1 MSEQSSNSLIE
12 ASRPQDPVTQ
22 NKGHLESTASQI
34 LATQIEAHPAI
45 KGLAGLTIARQIGLM
60 LSLALSVAIGV
71 AIVLWSQESSYGRLY
86 SEIGESDVAEILEI
100 LNKDN
105 IKYKVETG
113 SGAIMVPMDQVGAV
127 KLKLAALGLPKS
139 NSLGYELLDKDQGF
153 GASKSVELVRF
164 QRALEGEI
172 ARTIMSIQNVKTAR
186 VLLAIPVQSVFVR
199 ERKKPSASV
208 IVNLYQGRSLD
219 KGQVES
225 IIHLVASSVPQLDAE
240 QVTVVDQKGQL
251 LNSNDSSV
259 AGNLTSKQFEYKKN
273 IEEHLMGRIENILSP
288 VVGDGM
294 RVQISADVD
303 FTETDRTQEMFN
315 PDLPALRSEQTS
327 EEQSSLSAIQGVPGA
342 LSNQPTPAGT
352 APQTTPPSTAAPGSA
367 AANTVALPGAAA
379 TATSPAA
386 ALPGSLAKNATR
398 NYELDKTITHTRL
411 ATGALHRLSVA
422 VVVDDRHI
430 PQSDGT
436 VKTQSFSQE
445 DINRFSDLVKQAVGF
460 DNSRGD
466 QVTVSNVTFKMDE
479 LIEALPTLPIWERSW
494 FLDLMKQLAAVLA
507 VLFLLFGVLR
517 PTMRGLVGRDIEEKK
532 AIALAEAQQKAIS
545 IGGTV
550 RFNEQGIPVA
560 VPAGQQTL
568 NFTLP
573 TEMQD
578 LLLLDVPQSYEHRL
592 EYVKRLVDD
601 DSKVVAQ
608 VIKSWIKKDGQ

>member
-1 MSEQSSNSLIE
+1 MSKDKGHLDGE
-12 ASRPQDPVTQ
+12 ASR
-22 NKGHLESTASQI
+22 I
-34 LATQIEAHPAI
+34 FATKVDAHPAL

-60 LSLALSVAIGV
+60 LGLALSVAIGV
-71 AIVLWSQESSYGRLY
+71 AVVLWSQEPTYGRLY
-86 SEIGESDVAEILEI
+86 SEIGESDVSEILEV
-100 LNKDN
+100 LNKEN

-113 SGAIMVPMDQVGAV
+113 SGAIMVPMDQVSTV
-127 KLKLAALGLPKS
+127 KLKLAAQGLPKS

-153 GASKSVELVRF
+153 GASKSVEAVRF

-172 ARTIMSIQNVKTAR
+172 ARTIMSIQNVKSAR
-186 VLLAIPVQSVFVR
+186 VLLAMPVQSVFVR

-259 AGNLTSKQFEYKKN
+259 AGNLTTKQFEYKKN
-273 IEEHLMGRIENILSP
+273 IEEHLMGRIQNILSP
-288 VVGDGM
+288 LVGGDGM
-294 RVQISADVD
+294 RVQVTADVD

-327 EEQSSLSAIQGVPGA
+327 EEQSTLSATQGVPGA

-352 APQTTPPSTAAPGSA
+352 APEAAPAASAANAPAGVASAAASSASAPGSA
-367 AANTVALPGAAA
+367 
-379 TATSPAA
+379 S
-386 ALPGSLAKNATR
+386 KNATR

-411 ATGALHRLSVA
+411 ATGALRRLSVA
-422 VVVDDRHI
+422 VVVDDRHV
-430 PQSDGT
+430 PQGDGT
-436 VKTQSFSQE
+436 VKGQPYSQE
-445 DINRFSDLVKQAVGF
+445 DIHRFSDLVKQAVGF
-460 DNSRGD
+460 DSSRGD
-466 QVTVSNVTFKMDE
+466 QVTVTNVAFKIDE
-479 LIEALPTLPIWERSW
+479 SVEALPAVPVWEQGW
-494 FLDLMKQLAAVLA
+494 FLDLTKQVAAALA

-517 PTMRGLVGRDIEEKK
+517 PTMRSLVGRDLEEKK
-532 AIALAEAQQKAIS
+532 AAALVEAQEKAAAM
-545 IGGTV
+545 GGTV
-550 RFNEQGIPVA
+550 RYDEQGVPIA
-560 VPAGQQTL
+560 VPVGQQNV
-568 NFTLP
+568 NFAMP
-573 TEMQD
+573 TEKEMQD

-608 VIKSWIKKDGQ
+608 VIKSWIKKDG